1 MVALATGSTSLA
13 GQLDAQ
19 QRQDL
24 AVVVLAGGC
33 VTDLAR
39 QNEVSRKF
47 IYQQKEQAQQALQ
60 ESFTPSAPDEKV
72 LFYLPVTKKWLYGVV
87 LGLLLTCRSSFRGI
101 QQLLADHFGYSLSLG
116 TIHNISAR
124 AIEQARAI
132 NQAQD
137 LSAIRYG
144 APDEIFQASQSVL
157 VGVDLQFTYR
167 YLLELA
173 EHRDADTWALALL
186 PLQEQGLQLERT
198 VADGGQGIRAG
209 QR

>member
-24 AVVVLAGGC
+24 AVVVLVGGC

-101 QQLLADHFGYSLSLG
+101 QQLLADHFGYSLS
-116 TIHNISAR
+116 
-124 AIEQARAI
+124 
-132 NQAQD
+132 
-137 LSAIRYG
+137 
-144 APDEIFQASQSVL
+144 
-157 VGVDLQFTYR
+157 
-167 YLLELA
+167 
-173 EHRDADTWALALL
+173 
-186 PLQEQGLQLERT
+186 
-198 VADGGQGIRAG
+198 
-209 QR
+209 

>member
-13 GQLDAQ
+13 GHLDAQ

-24 AVVVLAGGC
+24 AVVVLVGGC

-87 LGLLLTCRSSFRGI
+87 LGLLLTCRSSFRCI
-101 QQLLADHFGYSLSLG
+101 QQLLADHFGYSLSLARIIHQCWATSRSPFPAGKYCPG
-116 TIHNISAR
+116 TG
-124 AIEQARAI
+124 
-132 NQAQD
+132 AQ
-137 LSAIRYG
+137 
-144 APDEIFQASQSVL
+144 
-157 VGVDLQFTYR
+157 
-167 YLLELA
+167 
-173 EHRDADTWALALL
+173 
-186 PLQEQGLQLERT
+186 
-198 VADGGQGIRAG
+198 
-209 QR
+209 

>member
-19 QRQDL
+19 QRQDF
-24 AVVVLAGGC
+24 AVVVLVGGC

-87 LGLLLTCRSSFRGI
+87 LGLLLTCRSSPF
-101 QQLLADHFGYSLSLG
+101 AVSNNYSLTTS
-116 TIHNISAR
+116 
-124 AIEQARAI
+124 
-132 NQAQD
+132 
-137 LSAIRYG
+137 
-144 APDEIFQASQSVL
+144 
-157 VGVDLQFTYR
+157 
-167 YLLELA
+167 
-173 EHRDADTWALALL
+173 
-186 PLQEQGLQLERT
+186 
-198 VADGGQGIRAG
+198 GIRSA
-209 QR
+209 